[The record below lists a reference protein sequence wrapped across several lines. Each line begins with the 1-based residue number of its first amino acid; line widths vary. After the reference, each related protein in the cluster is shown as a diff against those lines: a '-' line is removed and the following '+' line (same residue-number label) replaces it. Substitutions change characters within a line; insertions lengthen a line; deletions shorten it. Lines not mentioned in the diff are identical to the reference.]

1 MVARLFTQYRLVL
14 DLKGEQM
21 SAFIDLVE
29 EMKKAYGRSIVNFS
43 EIKSELPTMKR
54 AYLQINFAKFTDL
67 VQFYGGSSH
76 CPSAVV
82 SSFFTRIMEFYRSS
96 RVCCKEMRNL
106 LLSPYASCIELRRWE
121 PRKWRVPP

>member
-1 MVARLFTQYRLVL
+1 M
-14 DLKGEQM
+14 KGEQM

-54 AYLQINFAKFTDL
+54 AYLQINFTKFTDL

-96 RVCCKEMRNL
+96 CVCCKEMRNL
-106 LLSPYASCIELRRWE
+106 LFSPYASCIELRRWE